1 MKRRERKKKQYELRR
16 LQRLQRQKRQ
26 RKKTPGKREA
36 VCDREIVYSDTVN
49 ELLTERRF
57 TVNGSPFGLGRK
69 IDMTVPPCFSMTKN
83 PEETEFAL
91 RDKLPKKHWI
101 DFNTLLVTHGQNIC
115 KPTKPKC
122 SECSIEKYC
131 MKVV

>member
-1 MKRRERKKKQYELRR
+1 MKRRERKKRQYELRKLQK
-16 LQRLQRQKRQ
+16 LQRQRQKRQ

-69 IDMTVPPCFSMTKN
+69 IDMTVPPCFSMTK
-83 PEETEFAL
+83 
-91 RDKLPKKHWI
+91 KS
-101 DFNTLLVTHGQNIC
+101 G
-115 KPTKPKC
+115 
-122 SECSIEKYC
+122 
-131 MKVV
+131 